1 MLKKVVMSV
10 MLTFSLQACTTL
22 EIVHADL
29 ELPCVPNHGVYFSIG
44 ETKHVKDET
53 YDKFEKIIL
62 TYKQRIITQCEL
74 VNNHNLEHSK

>member
-1 MLKKVVMSV
+1 MTV

-29 ELPCVPNHGVYFSIG
+29 ELPCVPNHGVRFSIG
-44 ETKHVKDET
+44 ETDSMSEEL
-53 YDKFEKIIL
+53 YSKFERIIH

-74 VNNHNLEHSK
+74 TEKHNRLHSK